1 MKRLLHA
8 LLLLMVTS
16 SSAWAVLPN
25 EMLKDPVLE
34 ARAREIS
41 KNLRCLVCQNQSI
54 DESNAELAAD
64 IRRLVRERLVA
75 GDTDQ
80 QVIQYMV
87 DRYGDFVLLK
97 PPFKPIT
104 YLLWFAPVLLLGSA
118 GLGGFLFFRRH
129 RDTDGSSPPETDRG
143 EPDAVPGA
151 KQ

>member
-1 MKRLLHA
+1 MKYLTSLF
-8 LLLLMVTS
+8 LLMVMAST
-16 SSAWAVLPN
+16 SAWAVLPT
-25 EMLKDPVLE
+25 EMLKDPILE

-75 GDTDQ
+75 GDTDD

-104 YLLWFAPVLLLGSA
+104 YLLWFAPILLFASA
-118 GLGGFLFFRRH
+118 GIGGFLFFRRH
-129 RDTDGSSPPETDRG
+129 RGNTDPSTTPPSDQAVNAGS
-143 EPDAVPGA
+143 
-151 KQ
+151 